1 MSESNRATRLPSNA
15 KAAPE
20 PQTPA
25 APKRSGIVTAAV
37 GWALF
42 IAFLTYFNLTSSAL
56 PHGAGPDYAA
66 HDDASRFIF
75 ENHRLAQL
83 PEDEAELNFTPYGGT
98 RALRPPL
105 SYIVSAAVAK
115 ALQSSQKKLEILFRK
130 GSALFCALTVLVLF
144 QTLVVF
150 FNSYKLATFGA
161 IAIGLLPQFTF
172 IASYNNDDAGAIFSA
187 SMMILAMT
195 VVFRNGVSVKSLAL
209 MGLAAGLVIITK
221 PSAWIIAPSVLL
233 FAALFIFTKLPK
245 ALGPMLIGLLV
256 MAVTG
261 GWWIAMNVHHYGIND
276 PLLQKVIKTT
286 AEKHSRFDDDKK
298 FGYAAHG
305 VTMVQ
310 LLKNHGGFLEGTGL
324 STIGNLDWL
333 RLRVG
338 KHVYWFYYALGALG
352 VIYWLLRVLSIVR
365 PGSLPRPSDLIFE
378 TILILT
384 IGFQF
389 YMYMWAN
396 MYNDIQIQGKYL
408 LPVVG
413 ALLILSLCALRAAG
427 SIAWSI
433 ADRAGA
439 GRISFTQGGVGIF
452 AILALIAAAFA
463 LHRDSL
469 VNHVLPF
476 YQPAFY
482 QEPLRPVAVKPFK
495 RITINPGR
503 FKAANQI
510 DNARLDGKKLV
521 FESTGSDPWF
531 VPSLKNCGGASDNTL
546 VRIVMTAPDKGRFSI
561 YWDDG
566 NGFSDQARTTVRY
579 NSGRQELHI
588 WIAPRSCQQLR
599 FDPGVAPGD
608 FVIHRVSIAQID
620 IGPRAD

>member
-1 MSESNRATRLPSNA
+1 MADSNRTTRPSSPA
-15 KAAPE
+15 KPAPE
-20 PQTPA
+20 APSLA
-25 APKRSGIVTAAV
+25 EPKRSWLVTAAI

-42 IAFLTYFNLTSSAL
+42 IAFLTYFNVTSSAL

-75 ENHRLAQL
+75 ENRRLAVL
-83 PEDEAELNFTPYGGT
+83 PDDEAQLNFTPYGGT

-105 SYIVSAAVAK
+105 SYIVSAAVADVLK
-115 ALQSSQKKLEILFRK
+115 SSKKKLEILFRK

-144 QTLVVF
+144 QTFVVYL
-150 FNSYKLATFGA
+150 NSYKLAALGA
-161 IAIGLLPQFTF
+161 ILVGLLPQFTF

-195 VVFRNGVSVKSLAL
+195 AVFRTGVSIKSLAL
-209 MGLAAGLVIITK
+209 MGVAAGLVIITK
-221 PSAWIIAPSVLL
+221 PSAWIIAPTVVLFALL
-233 FAALFIFTKLPK
+233 FVLTKLPK
-245 ALGPMLIGLLV
+245 AIGPMVVGLVV
-256 MAVTG
+256 MALTA
-261 GWWIAMNVHHYGIND
+261 GWWIAMNVSHYGIDD

-310 LLKNHGGFLEGTGL
+310 LMKNHGGFLEGTGL

-338 KHVYWFYYALGALG
+338 KYVYWFYYAIGAIGLL
-352 VIYWLLRVLSIVR
+352 YWILRVASILL
-365 PGSLPRPSDLIFE
+365 PGSIKRPKDLVFE
-378 TILILT
+378 TVLVFA

-389 YMYMWAN
+389 YMYMWTN

-408 LPVVG
+408 LPVAG
-413 ALLILSLCALRAAG
+413 ALLILSLCALRAG
-427 SIAWSI
+427 GNIAWAV

-439 GRISFTQGGVGIF
+439 GRVSFTQGGIGIF
-452 AILALIAAAFA
+452 GVLVLAASAFA

-469 VNHVLPF
+469 INYVLPY

-482 QEPLRPVAVKPFK
+482 EEPLRPIAVKPFK
-495 RITINPGR
+495 RITINPGH

-510 DNARLDGKKLV
+510 DNARLDGKKLI

-531 VPSLKNCGGASDNTL
+531 VPTLKNCGGAQDNTL
-546 VRIVMTAPDKGRFSI
+546 VRIVMTAPDRGRFSI

-566 NGFSDQARTTVRY
+566 NGFSDQARTMVRY
-579 NSGRQELHI
+579 NSGRQELYI
-588 WIAPRSCQQLR
+588 WIAPRNCQKLR
-599 FDPGVAPGD
+599 FDPATTPGD
-608 FVIHRVSIAQID
+608 FVIHRIGIAQVD
-620 IGPRAD
+620 IGPRTD